1 MAATREK
8 FGSNVGFILSSI
20 GFAVG
25 VGNLWR
31 FPYLV
36 GQYGGGVFLAF
47 YLLMVFVIGIPLFT
61 LEIALGSASQKNPVG
76 AYKTLKPGTPWCVN
90 GYFNV
95 FAMQL
100 LLGYTMP
107 VAGWIV
113 AYIFKTGTGVF
124 KGMPPEKVGEY
135 FGTFMSNS
143 PEVIGWMSIIV
154 IAVVFIISQGL
165 NKGLEK
171 ANKIFMP
178 ALFIMLFILILRG
191 MTLPGASRGLVY
203 YLKPDMSKFT
213 LEAVY
218 AGIGQAF
225 FSIGVGMAAGVVF
238 GSYLKKEDKNLV
250 KQGIIIGLSDTGAAF
265 LAGLMIFPAV
275 FAFNLEPAG
284 GPGLTFVTM
293 PNVFNQM
300 PMGTLFGV
308 IFYFLFLLAALSSWL
323 GGAEAVAA
331 FYMEELGLTRKK
343 AVLLVGVIMFGI
355 GIAAAYSMKF
365 FGIADQILTN
375 LLILGGLII
384 SIFVGWVWGVDK
396 FAEEAHITNEG
407 TIKLW
412 SIMLK
417 YVIPTIIILLALN
430 THGII

>member
-1 MAATREK
+1 MAETRER
-8 FGSNVGFILSSI
+8 FRSNLGFILSSV

-36 GQYGGGVFLAF
+36 GEYGGGVFLAF

-76 AYKTLKPGTPWCVN
+76 AYKTLKPGSLWSIN

-107 VAGWIV
+107 VAGWV
-113 AYIFKTGTGVF
+113 TAYIFKTATGVF
-124 KGMPPEKVGEY
+124 KGMSPGEVGEY
-135 FGTFMSNS
+135 FGTFMANS
-143 PEVIGWMSIIV
+143 PEVIAWMTITV
-154 IAVVFIISQGL
+154 IAVVFIISHGL

-171 ANKIFMP
+171 ANRIFMP
-178 ALFIMLFILILRG
+178 ILFVMLLILIVRG
-191 MTLPGASRGLVY
+191 LTLPGASKGLAY
-203 YLKPDMSKFT
+203 YLKPDFSKFT

-225 FSIGVGMAAGVVF
+225 FSIGVGMAAGIVF
-238 GSYLKKEDKNLV
+238 GSYLKDEDKNLV
-250 KQGIIIGLSDTGAAF
+250 KQGTIIGLSDTFMAF

-300 PMGTLFGV
+300 PMGTAFGT

-323 GGAEAVAA
+323 GGAEAVSA
-331 FYMEELGLTRKK
+331 FYMEEFGLSRKK

-355 GIAAAYSMKF
+355 GVGASYSMKF
-365 FGIADQILTN
+365 FGIADQILNT
-375 LLILGGLII
+375 LLIIGGLLI
-384 SIFVGWVWGVDK
+384 SLFVGWVWGMEK
-396 FAEEAHITNEG
+396 FAKEVNITSES
-407 TIKLW
+407 TIKIW
-412 SIMLK
+412 SILLK
-417 YVIPTIIILLALN
+417 FVIPAIIILLGLN
-430 THGII
+430 FYGVI

>member
-1 MAATREK
+1 MVEARER
-8 FGSNVGFILSSI
+8 FGSNIGFILSSV

-47 YLLMVFVIGIPLFT
+47 YLLMVFAIGIPLFT
-61 LEIALGSASQKNPVG
+61 LELTLGSASQRNPVG
-76 AYKTLKPGTPWCVN
+76 AYKALKPRSAWCVN

-107 VAGWIV
+107 VAGWV
-113 AYIFKTGTGVF
+113 TAYIFKTATGVF
-124 KGMPPEKVGEY
+124 AGMPPEEVGQY

-143 PEVIGWMSIIV
+143 PEVIAWMTIIV
-154 IAVVFIISQGL
+154 VAVVVIITRGL
-165 NKGLEK
+165 NRGLER
-171 ANKIFMP
+171 ANRIFMP
-178 ALFIMLFILILRG
+178 ALFIMLLILIARG
-191 MTLPGASRGLVY
+191 LTLPGATKGLAY
-203 YLKPDMSKFT
+203 YLKPDFSKFT

-238 GSYLKKEDKNLV
+238 GSYLRKEHKNLV
-250 KQGIIIGLSDTGAAF
+250 KQGTVIGLSDTLVAF

-275 FAFNLEPAG
+275 FAFGLEPAG

-300 PMGTLFGV
+300 PLGTLFGV

-323 GGAEAVAA
+323 GGAEAVSA
-331 FYMEELGLTRKK
+331 FYMEELGLSRKK
-343 AVLLVGVIMFGI
+343 AVLLVGVIMFAI

-365 FGIADQILTN
+365 FGLADKTLST
-375 LLILGGLII
+375 LLIVGGLLI
-384 SIFVGWVWGVDK
+384 SLFVGWAWGMDR
-396 FAEEAHITNEG
+396 FAAETGIRSQG
-407 TIKLW
+407 VLRLW
-412 SIMLK
+412 AVMLK
-417 YVIPTIIILLALN
+417 FVIPAIIILLGLN
-430 THGII
+430 YYNVI